1 MLDSFVFIC
10 ILFLFLN
17 WNVSSW
23 RADVLLCY
31 CYMVRNIHHVNDL
44 VECGSEE
51 RDSAEDGSHVSS
63 LESRVTGS
71 AVH

>member
-1 MLDSFVFIC
+1 MYCCV
-10 ILFLFLN
+10 
-17 WNVSSW
+17 
-23 RADVLLCY
+23 Y

-44 VECGSEE
+44 VECCSEE
-51 RDSAEDGSHVSS
+51 RDSAEDGSHVSG